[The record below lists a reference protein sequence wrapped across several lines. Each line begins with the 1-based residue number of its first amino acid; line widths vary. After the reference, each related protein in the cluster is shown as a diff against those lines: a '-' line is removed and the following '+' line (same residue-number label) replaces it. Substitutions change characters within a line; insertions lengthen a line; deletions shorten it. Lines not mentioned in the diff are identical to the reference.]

1 MKEALRKLVE
11 VLFPKAKVVADL
23 FHVIADS
30 NKRMDEA
37 RKKQLKFWIT
47 LSLTSNVVMM
57 VKP

>member
-1 MKEALRKLVE
+1 VE
-11 VLFPKAKVVADL
+11 VLFPKAKVVADP